1 MTKEDLVDYLF
12 FSTVSPSHS
21 SPSLCDFM
29 NAPHMLSKTLFACKA
44 LDTMCAW
51 ERLLSFVH
59 PLMAFQALLH
69 LEHLSAKLT
78 FEFWLFVVVGN
89 VAFKAAN
96 IAKSLATE
104 FTVVLFI
111 CRVYEYLMFISFV
124 VRFESLMACFTFKLL
139 LVMLDLD
146 MIS

>member
-1 MTKEDLVDYLF
+1 MTKEGLVDYLF
-12 FSTVSPSHS
+12 FSTVSPSHP
-21 SPSLCDFM
+21 SPSLCNFV

-78 FEFWLFVVVGN
+78 FEFWLFVVVGY
-89 VAFKAAN
+89 VALKAAN
-96 IAKSLATE
+96 ITKSLATE
-104 FTVVLFI
+104 FTVVLF
-111 CRVYEYLMFISFV
+111 
-124 VRFESLMACFTFKLL
+124 
-139 LVMLDLD
+139 
-146 MIS
+146 

>member
-1 MTKEDLVDYLF
+1 MTKEGLVDYFF
-12 FSTVSPSHS
+12 FSTVSPSNP
-21 SPSLCDFM
+21 SPSLCNFM
-29 NAPHMLSKTLFACKA
+29 NSPHMLSKTLFAREA
-44 LDTMCAW
+44 LNTMCAW

-78 FEFWLFVVVGN
+78 LEFWLFVVVGN

-111 CRVYEYLMFISFV
+111 C
-124 VRFESLMACFTFKLL
+124 
-139 LVMLDLD
+139 
-146 MIS
+146 